1 MTKPLLLLDVDGA
14 VSPIRGDDDTY
25 PAGVEWLEV
34 TKLFGPV
41 LVDARLPEWL
51 ARLSER
57 YELVWATT
65 WGEGAN
71 SRLSAP
77 LGLPE
82 LPWIDF
88 ESVSSRRLE
97 DSDRRYG
104 CPKLAAVR
112 DYLSARRLPAAWVDD
127 SITLAVLRWARRQ
140 RQPLLFLPTH
150 VHVGVT
156 ERHVERLERW
166 AEGLRTT

>member
-1 MTKPLLLLDVDGA
+1 MNKPLLLLDVDGA
-14 VSPIRGDDDTY
+14 VSPIRGRDGTY
-25 PAGVEWLEV
+25 PAGVEFLEV
-34 TKLFGPV
+34 DQLVGPV
-41 LVDARLPEWL
+41 LVDARLPGWL
-51 ARLSER
+51 ARLAER
-57 YELVWATT
+57 YELIWATT
-65 WGEGAN
+65 WNEMAN
-71 SRLSAP
+71 ERLCAP

-88 ESVSSRRLE
+88 QAISSRRRNDADL
-97 DSDRRYG
+97 RYG

-112 DYLSARRLPAAWVDD
+112 DYLAARRVPAAWVDD